1 MTEAITTGTHNSKA
15 ASKILNKKPKVA
27 ENLNSFTYFNSFT
40 FFTSAL
46 LYDKIYLYVKYIY
59 YILII
64 LNKYIIPI

>member
-15 ASKILNKKPKVA
+15 AKILNKKPKVA
-27 ENLNSFTYFNSFT
+27 ENLNSFTYFNSFI

-64 LNKYIIPI
+64 FNKYIIPI